1 MAMLDINP
9 EIVCDIIQKAREFQA
24 KEGVT
29 FPTDVPG
36 EPSDDTDWLHTLA
49 DHKDDLTYQE
59 VIQAINKLEPDQQM
73 TLVALMYIG
82 RGDYTPNE
90 WSEAVAMA
98 RETQT
103 PDKIAVY
110 LLSQPLVSNYLEDAL
125 TAMGYSCE

>member
-1 MAMLDINP
+1 MLDINP

-29 FPTDVPG
+29 FPIDVPG
-36 EPSDDTDWLHTLA
+36 EPSDDTDWLQTLA

-98 RETQT
+98 RETLT
-103 PDKIAVY
+103 PSNVAVY

-125 TAMGYSCE
+125 AAMGYSCE